1 MNSAKPKK
9 IFIVD
14 DDSMLTEALTDYLT
28 REVAHDISIFNT
40 GEECLKHLP
49 ELPDF
54 IILDYYLNSVQKD
67 AANGMEILKTIK
79 HQHSGAHIIMLSS
92 QESYN
97 TAMQTILKGAEQY
110 VVKDEEAFEKIAAMI
125 EEMEH

>member
-1 MNSAKPKK
+1 MDSAKPKN

-14 DDSMLTEALTDYLT
+14 DDAMLTEAISDYLT
-28 REVAHDISIFNT
+28 RKAAFNISVYHT
-40 GEECLKHLP
+40 GEECLQHLP

-54 IILDYYLNSVQKD
+54 IILDYYLNTVEKN

-79 HQHSGAHIIMLSS
+79 KNYPAIHVIMLSS
-92 QESYN
+92 QDSYN

-110 VVKDEEAFEKIAAMI
+110 VVKDENAFEKIAQMI
-125 EEMEH
+125 DKWS